1 MRSKL
6 KDRCVQTV
14 KTTIVLVSLLGF
26 MRYIPI
32 YYSFA
37 EYSEFVKHETGR
49 AVSESQLKQ
58 SLINEA
64 RLYSLPVNESDITI
78 TETDNVLRVTV
89 DYKVPLKMII
99 FNHDLKFHTI
109 AGGWLSGR

>member
-6 KDRCVQTV
+6 KERCVQTV

-37 EYSEFVKHETGR
+37 EYSEFVKHETKR
-49 AVSESQLKQ
+49 AVSKSQLKQ
-58 SLINEA
+58 SLLNEA
-64 RLYSLPVNESDITI
+64 RQYSIPVTESDISI
-78 TETDNVLRVTV
+78 RETDNILRVTV
-89 DYKVPLKMII
+89 DYKVPLKMLI

-109 AGGWLSGR
+109 ASAFMPGR